1 MDVQQNDLGECIVCN
16 NWYYYDGNECVL
28 KPEEN
33 NNVST
38 TILSTQIT
46 SLSIERTTII
56 KEITTVSTIPK
67 ETTSLIS
74 TSPFSLNFSSIILSS
89 VILYDNFIK
98 FNI

>member
-74 TSPFSLNFSSIILSS
+74 TSPFSLNFSSIILCS